1 MTSESESSACAAP
14 ILWIT
19 GLSGVGKSS
28 LARALIARLHLQGLR
43 PLLLDGDLL
52 RDTLEA
58 GGDPVSHAPQERERR
73 AWRIA
78 RLACMA
84 ASQGVPV
91 VVATI
96 SLIHV
101 VQQWSR
107 GTGLPYAE
115 IWLRAGLT
123 VLRDRQPALYSQVA
137 PMHVVG
143 LDLPAQYPEHA
154 ELVIDQDFRHDH
166 MQSQVDQALA
176 LWHRLESTKQ

>member
-1 MTSESESSACAAP
+1 MTSESESSARTAP

-28 LARALIARLHLQGLR
+28 LARAVIARLHLQGLR
-43 PLLLDGDLL
+43 PLLLDGDVL
-52 RDTLEA
+52 RDTLESSA
-58 GGDPVSHAPQERERR
+58 GLVSHAPQERERR

-107 GTGLPYAE
+107 STGLPYAE
-115 IWLRAGLT
+115 IWLRAGIT
-123 VLRDRQPALYSQVA
+123 VLRERHPALYGDAA

-143 LDLPAQYPEHA
+143 LDLPAQYPEQA
-154 ELVIDQDFRHDH
+154 ELVIEQDFQSDR

-176 LWHRLESTKQ
+176 LWQRLERTRP